1 MKCSLYFYFPKT
13 RKSSIFFCRK
23 KSVSTKIPKREQKLV
38 HVFEMAFHR
47 PEPNNS
53 LLLVKTAD
61 H

>member
-1 MKCSLYFYFPKT
+1 MLSVFLFSEDK
-13 RKSSIFFCRK
+13 KSSIFFCKK

-47 PEPNNS
+47 PEPNDS